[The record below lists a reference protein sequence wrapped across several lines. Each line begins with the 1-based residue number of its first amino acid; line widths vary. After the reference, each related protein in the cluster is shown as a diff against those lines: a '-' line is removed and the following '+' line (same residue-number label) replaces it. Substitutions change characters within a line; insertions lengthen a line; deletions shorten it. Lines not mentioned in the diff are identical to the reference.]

1 MTINNI
7 GQLFSEKLTDINS
20 RIPTTQN
27 VSNKFQS
34 LLEQVQL
41 KTPDATSSTQNDE
54 TSKNSLES
62 DDAVSL
68 LKNMMATN
76 SYLSTT
82 NSLFSSDTSSS
93 GMFPTSSLN
102 SSINSLQQNL
112 LLKVL
117 ENNTNEE

>member
-7 GQLFSEKLTDINS
+7 GQLFNEKLTDINK

-27 VSNKFQS
+27 VGNKFES

-41 KTPDATSSTQNDE
+41 KSPDAITKSKE
-54 TSKNSLES
+54 TSNNSLES
-62 DDAVSL
+62 SDTISL

-82 NSLFSSDTSSS
+82 NSLFPSDTNSA
-93 GMFPTSSLN
+93 GMFPTSSFN
-102 SSINSLQQNL
+102 NSINSLQQNL
-112 LLKVL
+112 LLKTL
-117 ENNTNEE
+117 EKNNNEE